1 MNSSC
6 VAEECSR
13 GSWERERKR
22 RKRRSGEEEEG
33 VRSPEEVRRL
43 RRAARPPQRVT
54 GSPLRI
60 TLS

>member
-13 GSWERERKR
+13 GSWERERKG
-22 RKRRSGEEEEG
+22 RKSSGEEEEG
-33 VRSPEEVRRL
+33 VHSPEEVRRL